1 MTARGPIALVGT
13 LDTKGEEILF
23 LKEQLSALGMEV
35 IVIDAGILGA
45 PPFQPDISRQ
55 DIAATAGAQLAD
67 LVREHDRG
75 KAITAMERGLA
86 AWFRARRDSI
96 AGVLGIGGSAGTSI
110 ATAGMR
116 ELRTGIPKLM
126 VSTLASGDTRPY
138 VGTSDIAMLYPVG
151 DFTGLN
157 RLTRSILANAANAI
171 AGMCSLPLPNAADGD
186 ARTVLAAT
194 MFGVTTPCVN
204 SVRERLEAAGFE
216 ILVFHATGTG
226 GQAMEQL
233 IRDGLIR
240 GVADVTTTEL
250 ADELVGGV
258 LSAGPHRLEIAGR
271 LGIPQV
277 ISVGALD
284 MVNFG
289 PPESVPERFRGRTF
303 YQHNPT
309 VTLMRTSAEENA
321 CLGRIVAEKANA
333 ARGPVSIALP
343 LRGVS
348 AIDAAGQPFYHPEA
362 DAALFEAIRRHA
374 NHANHANKV
383 KIIEMDA
390 HINDPEF
397 AASMVEELLSMLNRS
412 VDVIP

>member
-1 MTARGPIALVGT
+1 MMTRGGPIALVGT

-23 LKEQLSALGMEV
+23 IKERLSALGVSALVMDV
-35 IVIDAGILGA
+35 GILGV
-45 PPFQPDISRQ
+45 PLFQPDISREE
-55 DIAATAGAQLAD
+55 IALSGGARLAD
-67 LVREHDRG
+67 LVRERDRG
-75 KAITAMERGLA
+75 QAIAAMGRGLA
-86 AWFRARRDSI
+86 AWIRERREAL
-96 AGVLGIGGSAGTSI
+96 AGVLAIGGSAGTSI

-116 ELRTGIPKLM
+116 ELRTGVPKLM

-171 AGMCSLPLPNAADGD
+171 AGMCCFPLPEAVAGD

-194 MFGVTTPCVN
+194 MFGVTTPCVT
-204 SVRERLEAAGFE
+204 SVRERLEAAGYE
-216 ILVFHATGTG
+216 VLVFHATGTG

-250 ADELVGGV
+250 ADELVGGI
-258 LSAGPHRLEIAGR
+258 LSAGPHRLEIAGQ

-289 PPESVPERFRGRTF
+289 PPDSVPERFGGRTF

-309 VTLMRTSAEENA
+309 VTLMRTTAEENA
-321 CLGRIVAEKANA
+321 RLGQIIAEKANA
-333 ARGPVSIALP
+333 ARGPVSIVLP

-348 AIDAAGQPFYHPEA
+348 AIDTAGQPFYNPEA
-362 DAALFEAIRRHA
+362 DTALFEAIRRHA
-374 NHANHANKV
+374 RSDNL

-397 AASMVEELLSMLNRS
+397 AVRMAAELLKMLSMLNRS
-412 VDVIP
+412 ANVLP

>member
-1 MTARGPIALVGT
+1 MMTRGGPIALVGT

-23 LKEQLSALGMEV
+23 IKERLSALGVSALVMDV
-35 IVIDAGILGA
+35 GILGA
-45 PPFQPDISRQ
+45 PLFQPDISREE
-55 DIAATAGAQLAD
+55 IALSGGARLAD
-67 LVREHDRG
+67 LVRERDRG
-75 KAITAMERGLA
+75 QAIAAMGRGLA
-86 AWFRARRDSI
+86 AWIRERREAL
-96 AGVLGIGGSAGTSI
+96 AGVLAIGGSAGTSI

-116 ELRTGIPKLM
+116 ELRTGVPKLM

-171 AGMCSLPLPNAADGD
+171 AGMCCFPLPEAVAGD

-194 MFGVTTPCVN
+194 MFGVTTPCVT
-204 SVRERLEAAGFE
+204 SVRERLEAAGYE
-216 ILVFHATGTG
+216 VLVFHATGTG

-250 ADELVGGV
+250 ADELVGGI
-258 LSAGPHRLEIAGR
+258 LSAGPHRLEIAGQ

-289 PPESVPERFRGRTF
+289 PPDSVPERFGGRTF

-309 VTLMRTSAEENA
+309 VTLMRTTAEENA
-321 CLGRIVAEKANA
+321 RLGQIIAEKANA
-333 ARGPVSIALP
+333 ARGPVSIVLP

-348 AIDAAGQPFYHPEA
+348 AIDTAGQPFYNPEA
-362 DAALFEAIRRHA
+362 DTALFEAIRRHA
-374 NHANHANKV
+374 RSDNL
-383 KIIEMDA
+383 KIIEMEA

-397 AASMVEELLSMLNRS
+397 AVRMAAELLKMLSMLNRS
-412 VDVIP
+412 ANVLP